1 MTMTIFAGTAEF
13 ERYLIRERI
22 SAGRERQKRKPQGSR
37 QWTAARGIRGLP

>member
-1 MTMTIFAGTAEF
+1 MTIFVGIAEF

-22 SAGRERQKRKPQGSR
+22 SARRERQRSKPQSSR